1 MQDQAHPDDPDMHRL
16 VRRSVK
22 EWTAALS
29 EKPAGVPVWQFPLR
43 AFEIAVS
50 LAEGRTDPDA
60 TPMSG
65 ELCLEMLTY
74 TPIRLRKT
82 DGAEVTTCIA
92 QWASDTRQSVLEV
105 IRDFENAHRLG
116 EYSWEAA
123 GADGVHV
130 IGAPGRRCWY
140 GTCGR

>member
-1 MQDQAHPDDPDMHRL
+1 MQDQAYPDDPDMHRL
-16 VRRSVK
+16 VLRNIK

-43 AFEIAVS
+43 AFEIAGS

-60 TPMSG
+60 TSMSG

-74 TPIRLRKT
+74 TPIRLRRT

-92 QWASDTRQSVLEV
+92 QWASDTGQSVLEV
-105 IRDFENAHRLG
+105 IRDFEDAYCQG
-116 EYSWEAA
+116 EFSWEAA
-123 GADGVHV
+123 GDDGVHV
-130 IGAPGRRCWY
+130 IGATVGRSR
-140 GTCGR
+140 